1 MNKHN
6 FNPGK
11 ALAGV
16 TDWGIFTIASIMLY
30 AKTSE
35 VFAFFAPEKFF
46 GFTGAEGLYGAITA
60 LLVEG
65 VLIMAKLSI
74 GNSENSMSYVWNV
87 AVIVITWFM
96 SAAMQL
102 ADGFLSA
109 QVLTPQQMTFQAY
122 GTWIIPLVPSLIL
135 GVTLVKSIVAH
146 LPEQPAAKQVVNV
159 RQNDRQNDRLL
170 TGILDRI
177 LPANKE
183 PIATYNFDT
192 AANPQKGFGAKVHRQ
207 EVRRN
212 ELTAAEK
219 DQIAGMTSRQIQAAF
234 HVKERTA
241 RGWLKDA
248 RDGKL

>member
-1 MNKHN
+1 MNKRI

-11 ALAGV
+11 TLAGV
-16 TDWGIFTIASIMLY
+16 TDWGIFIVASIMLY

-46 GFTGAEGLYGAITA
+46 GFTGAEGLYGAICA

-65 VLIMAKLSI
+65 VLVMAKLSI
-74 GNSENSMSYVWNV
+74 GSSENSMSYVWNV
-87 AVIVITWFM
+87 AVIVITWLM

-109 QVLTPQQMTFQAY
+109 TVLTPQQQTFQAY

-146 LPEQPAAKQVVNV
+146 LPEAPAAKQVVNV
-159 RQNDRQNDRLL
+159 PANHRQNDRIL
-170 TGILDRI
+170 TGILDRL
-177 LPANKE
+177 LPVKTDA
-183 PIATYNFDT
+183 IATYNLDA
-192 AANPQKGFGAKVHRQ
+192 AANSQKGSGANSHRQ